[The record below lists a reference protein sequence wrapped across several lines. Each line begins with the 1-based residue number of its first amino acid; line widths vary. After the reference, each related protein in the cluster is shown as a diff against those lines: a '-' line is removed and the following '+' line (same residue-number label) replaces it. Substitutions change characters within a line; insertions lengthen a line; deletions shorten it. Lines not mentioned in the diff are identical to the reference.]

1 MGDGRSTGQKKSP
14 RSWHG
19 CGRGRNA
26 RGREERVSEVE
37 GGKEDHQLAAAGSE
51 ASTTQEL
58 DSHHVQ
64 WGASSQPERTPEQDQ
79 RPLCT
84 VRRTPCRSTCT
95 RTRTPAR
102 GTRAQ
107 TNAGAKNQ
115 VHKATGLRWAQH
127 LVDALAEVL
136 ARLATER
143 CHRARAAPCPRALRL
158 PLRTCTYAREGKE
171 RKFKCRR
178 VRGKVSALYHCF
190 TLSNIRK
197 QW

>member
-1 MGDGRSTGQKKSP
+1 MGDGRSTGQKNSP

-26 RGREERVSEVE
+26 RGREERVREAE
-37 GGKEDHQLAAAGSE
+37 GGKEDHQLAAAGSA

-107 TNAGAKNQ
+107 TNAGAKKQ
-115 VHKATGLRWAQH
+115 VHKATRLRWAD
-127 LVDALAEVL
+127 LVDAFAEVL

-143 CHRARAAPCPRALRL
+143 CHRARAAPCSTALCL
-158 PLRTCTYAREGKE
+158 PLRTCRRGRSSAAGFAE
-171 RKFKCRR
+171 R
-178 VRGKVSALYHCF
+178 VE
-190 TLSNIRK
+190 
-197 QW
+197 